1 MSQLFTNQQW
11 LPSPLPGKSA
21 WLARE
26 MVPAPRSTTGSLPR
40 MDSMG
45 TTYMMPIFTF
55 VLVNNGGLNTTHPIC
70 TPWIQKYIGD
80 SCNSYKFLQIIHN
93 SYKFL
98 QIIHN
103 IPGSVL
109 PSHSSK
115 TSTNAQL
122 NFLMPLSVSASIEN
136 KSKTLQNQRLS
147 MLSTKLPRAAP
158 GGRMKTRSCRFN
170 PCNRLLA
177 NGNDEMRCSPE
188 YFLWPIKR
196 VLKR

>member
-1 MSQLFTNQQW
+1 
-11 LPSPLPGKSA
+11 
-21 WLARE
+21 
-26 MVPAPRSTTGSLPR
+26 
-40 MDSMG
+40 MDSEIYRRFLRIL
-45 TTYMMPIFTF
+45 TNSYKLFIILTNYSKHTRNISAIHT
-55 VLVNNGGLNTTHPIC
+55 
-70 TPWIQKYIGD
+70 
-80 SCNSYKFLQIIHN
+80 NSYKFLQIIHN

-147 MLSTKLPRAAP
+147 MLSTKLPRATP
-158 GGRMKTRSCRFN
+158 GCRMKTRSCRFD
-170 PCNRLLA
+170 PCYRLLA
-177 NGNDEMRCSPE
+177 NGNNEMRYSPE